1 METCQPSVANVTQ
14 ARPETPY
21 YVKGLA
27 LGLSAYLI
35 GIHLWTWILT
45 VSVFLGGH
53 SDFRQLYTAGYMV
66 RSGHAHELYQYDA
79 QHHFQNQL
87 VSPADIALPFNH
99 LAYEA
104 LLFLPFSLLP
114 YRAAYFGFLSFNV
127 IALAITFKFLRLR
140 MRNLA
145 AIYPWLPHAMFL
157 AFLPVAAALI
167 QGQDSI
173 LLLTLFAAAL
183 VSLHNRRELT
193 AGVLVGLGLFKFQI
207 SIPIALLFFVWRRWR
222 FSAGFALAAT
232 AVGLVSLSLV
242 GVLQLGVYFRSLL
255 LMSFRLASPVDQFK
269 YAISPARMP
278 NLRGLFFGLLNKHTP
293 QFWIEAL
300 IILASVTVLV
310 WAAVLRPRRATESFL
325 IAITASTLVSYHLL
339 IHDLSVLLIPIAL
352 TLDRFIEAEATGNRD
367 GRILARAAA
376 LMFVV
381 PVCESF
387 IPDQFYVVALPLC
400 VFLFTLLRHIR
411 SHRGTNIGTRQVP
424 DRLSARTSLVC

>member
-1 METCQPSVANVTQ
+1 METYQPSVANVTQ

-27 LGLSAYLI
+27 LGISAYLI

-53 SDFRQLYTAGYMV
+53 SDFRQLYTAGYMA
-66 RSGHAHELYQYDA
+66 RSGHARELYEYNA
-79 QHHFQNQL
+79 QRHFQNLL

-104 LLFLPFSLLP
+104 LLFLPFSLLSH
-114 YRAAYFGFLSFNV
+114 RAAYFGFLSFNV
-127 IALAITFKFLRLR
+127 IALALTFKFLRLW

-145 AIYPWLPHAMFL
+145 AIYPWLPYAMFL
-157 AFLPVAAALI
+157 AFLPIAAALI

-173 LLLTLFAAAL
+173 LLLMLFAAAL
-183 VSLHNRRELT
+183 VSLRSRRELT

-242 GVLQLGVYFRSLL
+242 GMSQLGVYFRSLL
-255 LMSFRLASPVDQFK
+255 LMSIRLASPVDQFK
-269 YAISPARMP
+269 YGISPALMP
-278 NLRGLFFGLLNKHTP
+278 NLRGLFFGLLNRYAP
-293 QFWIEAL
+293 QFWIQAL
-300 IILASVTVLV
+300 IILASVAVLV

-325 IAITASTLVSYHLL
+325 IAITASALVSYHLL
-339 IHDLSVLLIPIAL
+339 IHDLSVLLIPIAV
-352 TLDRFIEAEATGNRD
+352 TLDRFIHAEATGDRD
-367 GRILARAAA
+367 GCIMARAAA
-376 LMFVV
+376 LMFVA

-387 IPDQFYVVALPLC
+387 IPDHFYVVALPLC

-411 SHRGTNIGTRQVP
+411 SPQWDKYRDWHGCG
-424 DRLSARTSLVC
+424 DKSLTG

>member
-1 METCQPSVANVTQ
+1 METYQPSVANVTQ

-27 LGLSAYLI
+27 LGISAYLI

-53 SDFRQLYTAGYMV
+53 SDFRQLYTAGYMA
-66 RSGHAHELYQYDA
+66 RSGHARELYEYNA
-79 QHHFQNQL
+79 QRHFQNLL

-104 LLFLPFSLLP
+104 LLFLPFSLLS

-127 IALAITFKFLRLR
+127 IALALTFKFLRLW

-145 AIYPWLPHAMFL
+145 AIYPWLPYAMFL
-157 AFLPVAAALI
+157 AFLPIAAALI

-173 LLLTLFAAAL
+173 LLLMLFAAAL
-183 VSLHNRRELT
+183 VSLRSRRELT

-242 GVLQLGVYFRSLL
+242 GMSQLGVYFRSLL
-255 LMSFRLASPVDQFK
+255 LMSIRLASPVDQFK
-269 YAISPARMP
+269 YGISPA
-278 NLRGLFFGLLNKHTP
+278 LNRYAP
-293 QFWIEAL
+293 QFWIQAL
-300 IILASVTVLV
+300 IILASVAVLV

-325 IAITASTLVSYHLL
+325 IAITASALVSYHLL
-339 IHDLSVLLIPIAL
+339 IHDLSVLLIPIAV
-352 TLDRFIEAEATGNRD
+352 TLDRFIHAEATGDRD
-367 GRILARAAA
+367 GCIMARAAA
-376 LMFVV
+376 LMFVA

-387 IPDQFYVVALPLC
+387 IPDHFYVVALPLC

-411 SHRGTNIGTRQVP
+411 SPQWDKYRDWHGCG
-424 DRLSARTSLVC
+424 DKSLTG